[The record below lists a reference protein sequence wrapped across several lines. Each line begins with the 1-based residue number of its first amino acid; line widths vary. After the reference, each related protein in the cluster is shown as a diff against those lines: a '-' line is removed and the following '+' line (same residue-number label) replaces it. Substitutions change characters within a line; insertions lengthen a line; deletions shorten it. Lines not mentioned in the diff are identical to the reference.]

1 MKILILSF
9 KAGEGH
15 NSAAKAIL
23 ERVEHEG
30 HEGEIVDFL
39 GLFSDKISN
48 FVNVGYVGMVKRVP
62 LLFGALYKMSAG
74 ASYCFSRKMRSPLYL
89 ESAVVAKR
97 LCAYLEENGPYDG
110 IVATHLMPA
119 QALAHLK
126 KHNYPLPVTV
136 AVATDYTH
144 YPFWQEVMMCDYY
157 VVPHEALI
165 PTYVKRGLPEEKLRP
180 FGIPIGMRFLDLP
193 TKEEARA
200 QLGFDNDTPLFLVM
214 GGSMGAGSMRRFV
227 KRLYPKLGGAHMIII
242 CGKNDSLR
250 HSLEKHFAGAD
261 NVHLVGFTSEI
272 PKYMVACDVLYTK
285 PGGLSSSEAL
295 VCRIPMVHT
304 APIPGCESDNFRFFT
319 RKGCSLGAKRIGK
332 QIRYGLQLI
341 QSPERRMEMRVEQ
354 AKCSKP
360 YSSLN
365 IFQLIEEYHKEQEA
379 KAAQPAEETTNA

>member
-1 MKILILSF
+1 VKILILSF

-15 NSAAKAIL
+15 NSAARAIL

-30 HEGEIVDFL
+30 HQGEIVDFL

-62 LLFGALYKMSAG
+62 LLFGAFYKMSAG

-89 ESAVVAKR
+89 ESAIVAKR
-97 LCAYLEENGPYDG
+97 LCAYLEEHGPYDG

-144 YPFWQEVMMCDYY
+144 YPFWQEVLMCDYY

-165 PTYVKRGLPEEKLRP
+165 PLYVKRGLPEEKLRP

-200 QLGFDNDTPLFLVM
+200 QLGLDNDAPLFLVM

-227 KRLYPKLGGAHMIII
+227 KRLYPKLGGAQMIII

-261 NVHLVGFTSEI
+261 NVHIVGFTTEI

-295 VCRIPMVHT
+295 ICRIPLVHT
-304 APIPGCESDNFRFFT
+304 APIPGCESDNYRFFA
-319 RKGCSLGAKRIGK
+319 RKGCSLPAKKISR
-332 QIRYGLQLI
+332 QIANGIRLME
-341 QSPERRMEMRVEQ
+341 SPELRTRMRVEQ
-354 AKCSKP
+354 AKCAKP
-360 YSSLN
+360 LSSLH
-365 IFQLIEEYHKEQEA
+365 ILELIEKNQKKES
-379 KAAQPAEETTNA
+379 